1 MASGESP
8 TVLWKT
14 PRTASGKPGDHQG
27 QKGKARDGK
36 EVTVLPFKH
45 QLLLLLELQYTL
57 FDSVLNH
64 KPHTPAIPL
73 SKVKKVG
80 RVKGTM

>member
-8 TVLWKT
+8 TVLRKT
-14 PRTASGKPGDHQG
+14 PRTASGKPGDHEG
-27 QKGKARDGK
+27 QKVKAPDGK
-36 EVTVLPFKH
+36 EVTVLPFTH

-57 FDSVLNH
+57 LNSVLNH
-64 KPHTPAIPL
+64 KPHTPAIPP

-80 RVKGTM
+80 RDKDMM